1 MSVEDRV
8 GRREFLRNDLR
19 DPARGG
25 SLISRRTR
33 RATLRIY
40 LVIQF
45 PRPVAIIT
53 GRGAEPWR
61 ITAPSFCSVS
71 PHRWFPSRSPS
82 PPTTALLFFPRFLSF
97 SPSTQLLL
105 FLRLSSLLSPPL
117 SFFYPHFVPLT
128 CFFFF
133 HCLALI
139 RAFTLPFSLPSLLSF
154 FLFFFFFFFYRLLR
168 SLISWFSYNVFS
180 FSLLQSLI
188 LSLSLVLFYSYI
200 YYNLTDRSHSRCR
213 WIE

>member
-25 SLISRRTR
+25 SLISQRTR

-82 PPTTALLFFPRFLSF
+82 PPTTALLFFPCFLSF

-154 FLFFFFFFFYRLLR
+154 FLFFLLLLLPFTSLFNILVFIQCFFFFFAP
-168 SLISWFSYNVFS
+168 
-180 FSLLQSLI
+180 I
-188 LSLSLVLFYSYI
+188 LNSLSVSCSILFLY
-200 YYNLTDRSHSRCR
+200 LL
-213 WIE
+213 